1 MPFTLLN
8 NNGVIM
14 QTVKLVELYE
24 KKSSSSSF
32 STYGLREIFINP
44 EYVVFMR
51 PDAKAPALLV
61 EGKLPEGLEPATQ
74 FTRLQI
80 SRGSHG
86 SEVTV
91 VGSLET
97 VSRKFDTRE
106 VLRG

>member
-1 MPFTLLN
+1 
-8 NNGVIM
+8 M

-24 KKSSSSSF
+24 KKSSSSSS

-44 EYVVFMR
+44 QYVVFMR
-51 PDAKAPALLV
+51 PDSKAPELLQ
-61 EGKLPEGLEPATQ
+61 EGRLPEGLEPATQ

-86 SEVTV
+86 SELTV
-91 VGSLET
+91 VGSLES
-97 VSRKFDTRE
+97 VSERFEAEKK